1 MAQWYV
7 KEIAELTDISTQT
20 LHHYDRIDLLKPSI
34 RLPNNYRLY
43 SEKDLL
49 KLQQIIA
56 LKFLGFELSQIKIL
70 LSGEVDIKKQFL
82 MQSTLLEKKSKS
94 LLEASQTL
102 KEILS
107 NCSND
112 FSIHWETIIKL
123 IEVYRMTE
131 NIEHAWVKQAL
142 TIDEIKQYVEFEK
155 SLKERFSEKEKEAAK
170 KEWDDIAS
178 DVHASLQINPT
189 SEVGIALGK
198 RCLDWVNMT
207 YGKKY
212 AALRT
217 AIWEKGFKE
226 GHAKDSHGLSHEGIE
241 WLDKAIDA
249 YCQNRI
255 YTILNQI
262 ETRPVNEVATQWNDF
277 LKEIYGDEEASKS
290 EFIKIVLLDENVIDA
305 AKNWLKN
312 SYKI

>member
-7 KEIAELTDISTQT
+7 KEIAKLTNVSTQT
-20 LHHYDRIDLLKPSI
+20 LHHYDRIGLLQPSI

-56 LKFLGFELSQIKIL
+56 LKFFGFELSQIKVL
-70 LSGEVDIKKQFL
+70 LSGEADIKTQFAV
-82 MQSTLLEKKSKS
+82 QSTLLEKKSKS
-94 LLEASQTL
+94 LLEASKTL

-112 FSIHWETIIKL
+112 SSIQWETIIKL

-131 NIEHAWVKQAL
+131 NIENAWVKQAL
-142 TIDEIKQYVEFEK
+142 TPEELKQYVEFEK
-155 SLKERFSEKEKEAAK
+155 GLKDRFSDKEKEAAEK
-170 KEWDDIAS
+170 SWFDIVN
-178 DVHASLQINPT
+178 DVHAALRTNPA
-189 SEVGIALGK
+189 SEKGIALGK

-226 GHAKDSHGLSHEGIE
+226 GHAKDYHGLSFEGVE
-241 WLDKAIDA
+241 WLDKAMDA
-249 YCQNRI
+249 YYLDRMYN
-255 YTILNQI
+255 ILNQI
-262 ETRPVNEVATQWNDF
+262 DKLPINKIETQWNE
-277 LKEIYGDEEASKS
+277 LQTELCGDDQASKN
-290 EFIKIVLLDENVIDA
+290 ELIKVALSDDKIIDA
-305 AKNWLKN
+305 AKKWLKQ
-312 SYKI
+312 I

>member
-7 KEIAELTDISTQT
+7 KEIAKLTGVSTQT

-56 LKFLGFELSQIKIL
+56 LKFFGFELSQIKIL
-70 LSGEVDIKKQFL
+70 LSGEADIKKQFV
-82 MQSTLLEKKSKS
+82 MQSILLEKKAKN
-94 LLEASQTL
+94 LLEASSAL

-107 NCSND
+107 SCSSNS
-112 FSIHWETIIKL
+112 SIHWETIIKL

-142 TIDEIKQYVEFEK
+142 TSEEIKQYVEFEK
-155 SLKERFSEKEKEAAK
+155 GLKERFSEQEKEAAE
-170 KEWDDIAS
+170 KEWADIVKE
-178 DVHASLQINPT
+178 VHVSLKINPAT
-189 SEVGIALGK
+189 DTGIALGK
-198 RCLDWVNMT
+198 RCLNWVNMT

-217 AIWEKGFKE
+217 AIWEKGFKK
-226 GHAKDSHGLSHEGIE
+226 GHAQDYHGLSYEGVE
-241 WLDKAIDA
+241 WLDKAMDA
-249 YCQNRI
+249 YCLDRI
-255 YTILNQI
+255 HKILNQI
-262 ETRPVNEVATQWNDF
+262 ETCHINKIAKQWNDF
-277 LKEIYGDEEASKS
+277 LTEMCGNEQSSKDEL
-290 EFIKIVLLDENVIDA
+290 IKIALLDESIIDA
-305 AKNWLKN
+305 AKHWLKK
-312 SYKI
+312 SI